1 MGNSTEP
8 VRIERHA
15 GQTRV
20 ALDTTLGISEVRALY
35 QQLGRVLSYQ
45 APVVFAADKL
55 ERIDGAALQ
64 VLAAFC
70 HNARQRGLAVQWRA
84 PSIDLQQAAQWLGL
98 ESTLRLT
105 P

>member
-20 ALDTTLGISEVRALY
+20 ALDTALGISEARALY
-35 QQLGRVLSYQ
+35 EQLGHVLSYRT
-45 APVVFAADKL
+45 PVVFAAEKL
-55 ERIDGAALQ
+55 ERIDSAALQ

-70 HNARQRGLAVQWRA
+70 RNARQRGLTVQWHA
-84 PSIDLQQAAQWLGL
+84 PSIDLQQAAQRLGL